1 MTSDSGISTGKRQSE
16 LADNPGTDD
25 RAPEES
31 PPKHKRAPRRTLWLV
46 IGILTVFVV
55 YAYAFETTEVSLDK
69 IRDERRQEQLFRV
82 IRALARPE
90 LLTYE
95 AEDTVADIPFMVPCP
110 DEGTFDPGPVE
121 GELDVTTDPGCTDPR
136 TDITVSGTG
145 FIPNTQVRVFFV
157 PPSEVQ
163 LRIANTRSDS
173 AGNFS
178 EVVRIPNRPDDV
190 VQIIRVESRQFIGS
204 VFSPVMV
211 ETENGEIVRSPRW
224 SDNAKQTL
232 DGIIETVFLALLAT
246 TAGTIIAIPLS
257 FLAAKN
263 LMRDV
268 RIPAIQM
275 GLAITALPLG
285 VLVGLVT
292 FSGLSSLVEMMP
304 ESAWV
309 HGAVTIAAVWVSL
322 RLARRSVEGPDA
334 GNSRL
339 LRVAAAIGAGLGVLF
354 AGQTLATFAQ
364 ISGTWFAESFE
375 TLAFLGRF
383 VATMGDIVSTAFG
396 VLTALA
402 GAGLFGLLGSKL
414 GYTIASRS
422 RQSLQSV
429 LTVIAMAM
437 AGAVTAIGLGLVVG
451 WLYQIED
458 FRTTVVIPAIVG
470 AVIGALAA
478 WRGLVKGSLGAGIGV
493 YYISRTISN
502 TLRSIEPLVMAL
514 VFVIW
519 VGLGPFAGSLAL
531 GLHTIASLTKLYSEQ
546 VESISTGPV
555 EAVRA
560 TGATRL
566 QTIVYGVVPQIVAP
580 YISFTMYRWDINVRM
595 STIIGFVGGGGIG
608 FLLQQNVGKLDYK
621 AAAAQMLAIA
631 IVVASMDFISSQLR
645 QRYT

>member
-1 MTSDSGISTGKRQSE
+1 
-16 LADNPGTDD
+16 LADTPVKDD
-25 RAPEES
+25 RAPEEG
-31 PPKHKRAPRRTLWLV
+31 PPKQKRAPRRTLWLV
-46 IGILTVFVV
+46 IGILTAFVV

-110 DEGTFDPGPVE
+110 DEGAFDAGDVE
-121 GELDVTTDPGCTDPR
+121 SELDVTADPACTGPR

-145 FIPNTQVRVFFV
+145 FIPNSQVRVFFV
-157 PPSEVQ
+157 PPSGVQ

-190 VQIIRVESRQFIGS
+190 VQIVRVESRQSIGS
-204 VFSPVMV
+204 VFAPVMV
-211 ETENGEIVRSPRW
+211 ETEDGEIVRSPRW

-285 VLVGLVT
+285 VLVGLVA

-309 HGAVTIAAVWVSL
+309 HGIVTVVAVWVSL
-322 RLARRSVEGPDA
+322 LLARRSVEGPDA
-334 GNSRL
+334 GNTRI

-354 AGQTLATFAQ
+354 AGQTLARFAQ

-375 TLAFLGRF
+375 AFGFLGRF

-414 GYTIASRS
+414 GYGIASRS
-422 RQSLQSV
+422 PRSLQSV
-429 LTVIAMAM
+429 LTVVAMAM

-470 AVIGALAA
+470 AVIGALAS

-555 EAVRA
+555 EAIRA
-560 TGATRL
+560 TGATRI

>member
-1 MTSDSGISTGKRQSE
+1 MADTPNSDERGREGGSPKRKGS
-16 LADNPGTDD
+16 
-25 RAPEES
+25 
-31 PPKHKRAPRRTLWLV
+31 PRRTLWLV
-46 IGILTVFVV
+46 LGILTVFVV

-95 AEDTVADIPFMVPCP
+95 AEDIVADIPFLVPCP
-110 DEGTFDPGPVE
+110 AEGTFDPGSVE
-121 GELDVTTDPGCTDPR
+121 SELDVTADPVCTDPR
-136 TDITVSGTG
+136 TDITVSGRG

-157 PPSEVQ
+157 PPSGVQ

-178 EVVRIPNRPDDV
+178 EVVRIPNRPDEAI
-190 VQIIRVESRQFIGS
+190 QIVRVESRQSIGS
-204 VFSPVMV
+204 IFSPVMV
-211 ETENGEIVRSPRW
+211 ETEDGEMVRSPRW
-224 SDNAKQTL
+224 SENAKQTL

-246 TAGTIIAIPLS
+246 TAGTMIAIPLS

-275 GLAITALPLG
+275 GLAVTALPLG
-285 VLVGLVT
+285 VFVGLVA
-292 FSGLSSLVEMMP
+292 FGGLSSLVEMMP

-309 HGAVTIAAVWVSL
+309 HGIVTVAVVWISL
-322 RLARRSVEGPDA
+322 RLARRSVEGPDP
-334 GNSRL
+334 GNGRF
-339 LRVAAAIGAGLGVLF
+339 LRVTAAIAAGLGLLF
-354 AGQTLATFAQ
+354 AGQTMATFAQ

-375 TLAFLGRF
+375 ALGFLGRF

-402 GAGLFGLLGSKL
+402 GAALFGLLGSKL
-414 GYTIASRS
+414 GYAIGRHSGKR
-422 RQSLQSV
+422 LQSV
-429 LTVIAMAM
+429 LTVVAMAM
-437 AGAVTAIGLGLVVG
+437 AGAVVAIGLGLVVG
-451 WLYQIED
+451 WLYQIENI
-458 FRTTVVIPAIVG
+458 RTTVIIPGIVG
-470 AVIGALAA
+470 ALIGALAS
-478 WRGLVKGSLGAGIGV
+478 WRGLVKGSLGAGIGI

-566 QTIVYGVVPQIVAP
+566 QTIVFGVVPQIVAP

-608 FLLQQNVGKLDYK
+608 FLLQQNVGKLDYR